1 MTHVQEGPDP
11 MVCRVITA
19 PSSMLGYI
27 DGALGLLC
35 APSLWTRG
43 DDPLSMTVEDT
54 IAFLSDVIENMYE
67 GGCPIVGEIV
77 ELATNELPSWA
88 LLCDG
93 TTYLG
98 EDYPELW
105 AVISDGLKTDESHFR
120 TPDRYQRF
128 GMFGPPTGS
137 QGGENTHVL
146 TSSEMP
152 SHTHVDTGHTHAYD
166 APVGEFLAVGPGE
179 TPVVLAQSP
188 ALTLSGSAV
197 LTDAGGD
204 AGHNNLPQWEGTLI
218 VIRAR
223 SQ

>member
-1 MTHVQEGPDP
+1 MPEDEPA
-11 MVCRVITA
+11 VCRLFSLPA
-19 PSSMLGYI
+19 SLLPYL
-27 DGALGLLC
+27 DGAVKMLC
-35 APSLWTRG
+35 ASSLWTHG
-43 DDPLSMTVEDT
+43 DDPASVSVADVVA
-54 IAFLSDVIENMYE
+54 AFSDVIEQAYE
-67 GGCPIVGEIV
+67 RGCRVVGQVI
-77 ELATNELPSWA
+77 ELATDTVPDWA
-88 LLCDG
+88 LVCDG
-93 TTYLG
+93 STYLG
-98 EDYPELW
+98 ADYPELW
-105 AVISDGLKTDESHFR
+105 AVISDGLKVDGTHFR

-128 GMFGPPTGS
+128 GMGGPPTGS

-152 SHTHVDTGHTHAYD
+152 SHTHLDTGHTHAYD

-204 AGHNNLPQWEGTLI
+204 AGHNNLPQWEGTI
-218 VIRAR
+218 FVVIAR